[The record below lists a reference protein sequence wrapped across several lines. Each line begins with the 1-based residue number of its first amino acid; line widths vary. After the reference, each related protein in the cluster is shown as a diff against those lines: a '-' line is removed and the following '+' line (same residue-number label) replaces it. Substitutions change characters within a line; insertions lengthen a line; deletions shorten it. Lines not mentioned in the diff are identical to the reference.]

1 MAKILEISEI
11 FLMADLKAQV
21 ENLAIKMINKA
32 NVKEFCEKAE
42 KFGCTNLLKACVQLM
57 VKGGISLGREEV
69 QKMPDATVACLEAF
83 KAELNKRNDLEV
95 KLGKQEEEL
104 AQLKKRKKNR
114 ILCHRCGSDITYD
127 DFCNYCTYSEP
138 LINDY

>member
-83 KAELNKRNDLEV
+83 KAELDKRKDQL
-95 KLGKQEEEL
+95 KRQGEEL
-104 AQLKKRKKNR
+104 AEMKR
-114 ILCHRCGSDITYD
+114 
-127 DFCNYCTYSEP
+127 
-138 LINDY
+138 